1 MMFEKVCSILSEFVN
16 VDMGQVTPESEL
28 AEDLGMNSLELMEA
42 AMRLEEE
49 FNVEIPDREIYGFRV
64 VGDVVGYLERG

>member
-1 MMFEKVCSILSEFVN
+1 MMFEKVCGILSEFVN